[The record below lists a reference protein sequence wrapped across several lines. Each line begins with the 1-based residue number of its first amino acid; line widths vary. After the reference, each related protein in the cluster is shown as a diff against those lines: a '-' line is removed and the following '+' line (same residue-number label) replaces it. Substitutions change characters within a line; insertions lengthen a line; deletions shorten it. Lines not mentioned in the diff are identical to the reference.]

1 VTRRHI
7 RWHPS
12 SHEHYLPAPC
22 RWSAQRQLSSYRR
35 QEPGPMPR
43 GSRGPN
49 LMGFS
54 WAADSS
60 GCRRVLCVRVA
71 PARQALQVKQKT
83 CESKFFFSFLAF
95 PLFSNYGQT
104 MLPPETAWGD
114 RLLRR
119 NLHHEGVLT
128 RTEGAAGAAAGV
140 RLMRT

>member
-1 VTRRHI
+1 
-7 RWHPS
+7 
-12 SHEHYLPAPC
+12 
-22 RWSAQRQLSSYRR
+22 
-35 QEPGPMPR
+35 
-43 GSRGPN
+43 
-49 LMGFS
+49 
-54 WAADSS
+54 DSS

-128 RTEGAAGAAAGV
+128 RTEGAAGAAAGA
-140 RLMRT
+140 RLMRTRGRREIRRVGRPAHPGVAGRIYGDADAHVTLTAPQV